1 MAFTRGEAQPFPF
14 ALVKRSSGEAFID
27 TDGTPSVYF
36 TIDGGAQQAAG
47 GTPVYQGNG
56 QWLISFTGSE
66 VQGNIM
72 GIMITHA
79 DVIPE
84 HTTVDVLDP
93 DTTVQSIVTVTSS
106 GSSISDT
113 FTYYGTL
120 IAADTYFDHR
130 LNSDIWEQALVKN
143 RENALIQATR
153 LIDKLN
159 FVNDKYDE
167 DQILQFPRGD
177 DTSIPIEIEYACYEI
192 AIKLLEGYDNEVEAE
207 SMGVLTETYTGVR
220 TTYQVGYANEH
231 IRAGIPSIEA
241 WEYLKPYLRDQRTV
255 ELLRVS

>member
-14 ALVKRSSGEAFID
+14 SLVKRTSGEAFTD
-27 TDGTPSVYF
+27 VDGTPEVYF
-36 TIDGGAQQAAG
+36 TIDGGTQQAAG

-84 HTTVDVLDP
+84 HTTVDVTDP
-93 DTTVQSIVTVTSS
+93 DTTVQAVVTVTSS
-106 GSSISDT
+106 GTSISDN

-120 IAADTYFDHR
+120 TAAEVYFNYR
-130 LNSDIWEQALVKN
+130 LNSDAWDDALVKD
-143 RENALIQATR
+143 REAALIQATR
-153 LIDKLN
+153 AIDKLN
-159 FVNDKYDE
+159 YENEKYEE
-167 DQILQFPRGD
+167 DQVLQFPRGD
-177 DTSIPIEIEYACYEI
+177 DETVPVEIEYACYEI
-192 AIKLLEGYDNEVEAE
+192 AIKLLEGHDSEVEAE
-207 SMGVLTETYTGVR
+207 SMGVLTETYSGVR
-220 TTYQVGYANEH
+220 TTYQQGYATEH
-231 IRAGIPSIEA
+231 LRAGIPSIEA
-241 WEYLKPYLRDQRTV
+241 WEYLKPYLRDQRGV